1 MFRLTL
7 IGHLGKDAEL
17 KQIGNQQMAE
27 FSVAVKVGYKEKER
41 TEWIRCALWGDRASK
56 LIPILLKGARVLIEG
71 EPSIRSYEAKNGGG
85 MQVSWQCMVSNI
97 EIVQWA
103 NSEPKQQQNNGY
115 KKEETNPKTKHAS
128 AEAFG
133 AFENMPIMSEE
144 DIPF

>member
-7 IGHLGKDAEL
+7 IGHIGKDAEL
-17 KQIGNQQMAE
+17 KSIGNQQMAE

-41 TEWIRCALWGDRASK
+41 TEWVRCAMWGDRASK

-71 EPSIRSYEAKNGGG
+71 EPSIRTYEAKNGGG
-85 MQVSWQCMVSNI
+85 MQVSWQCIVSNV

-103 NSEPKQQQNNGY
+103 YSEGKMIKPDVT
-115 KKEETNPKTKHAS
+115 KKAEIDPKTKATFS
-128 AEAFG
+128 DTFG
-133 AFENMPIMSEE
+133 AFENMPVMSEE